1 MNLEIF
7 HQIKNNPIIYNYL
20 REDSIHYKYL
30 YRNPNH
36 IKEIEA
42 LAKEKY
48 KLRSVDKIEKLK
60 NNIDLIKSFMDV
72 LN

>member
-1 MNLEIF
+1 M
-7 HQIKNNPIIYNYL
+7 QINTIKTIKTSPIIYNYL
-20 REDSIHYKYL
+20 RDDSIHYKYL
-30 YRNPNH
+30 IRDPSH
-36 IKEIEA
+36 LKQIEN

-60 NNIDLIKSFMDV
+60 NNIDLLKTFMDV